1 MTGSSTSPNPTSGS
15 GASTTA
21 PGPSDDPGSTD
32 GTAPPIHASDPSSEE
47 HCGMVSLD
55 DEVDDPTF
63 AYRAQIVAVV
73 ARIDEALPT
82 LASRELVSTDEV
94 SDLLL
99 DLRLLLA

>member
-1 MTGSSTSPNPTSGS
+1 
-15 GASTTA
+15 
-21 PGPSDDPGSTD
+21 
-32 GTAPPIHASDPSSEE
+32 
-47 HCGMVSLD
+47 MVSLD